1 MGERLIGDRIFF
13 NNDRFAIDING
24 EVCKPTIKEDVC
36 KCIFF
41 YKHKEKWVRFECLLC
56 GIENATDEK
65 VESIKQFAKGFF
77 IKESE
82 KSMITDKQGREWLL
96 QKLYD
101 EGWRYYAKNV
111 GGTAFLT
118 TKKPIMNQGIL
129 EITSGGTTRCIN
141 NISEIMP
148 VIDRNGLVDIAEE
161 LGIVDWSKVAV
172 DTPVLVSVNGVK
184 WYKRYFAKADYCDVY
199 VWNKGATSWSIENVN
214 DTEVWNHIK
223 LAEV

>member
-1 MGERLIGDRIFF
+1 
-13 NNDRFAIDING
+13 
-24 EVCKPTIKEDVC
+24 
-36 KCIFF
+36 
-41 YKHKEKWVRFECLLC
+41 
-56 GIENATDEK
+56 
-65 VESIKQFAKGFF
+65 
-77 IKESE
+77 
-82 KSMITDKQGREWLL
+82 MITEKQGQEWLL

-101 EGWRYYAKNV
+101 AGWRYYAKNV

-161 LGIVDWSKVAV
+161 LGIVDWRNVAV
-172 DTPVLVSVNGVK
+172 DTPVLVSVNGVR

>member
-1 MGERLIGDRIFF
+1 
-13 NNDRFAIDING
+13 
-24 EVCKPTIKEDVC
+24 
-36 KCIFF
+36 
-41 YKHKEKWVRFECLLC
+41 
-56 GIENATDEK
+56 
-65 VESIKQFAKGFF
+65 
-77 IKESE
+77 
-82 KSMITDKQGREWLL
+82 MITDKQGREWLL

-101 EGWRYYAKNV
+101 AGWRYYAKNV

-148 VIDRNGLVDIAEE
+148 VIDRNGFVDIAEE

-172 DTPVLVSVNGVK
+172 DTPIFVK
-184 WYKRYFAKADYCDVY
+184 NHDGEAWEKRYFAFFEDGNVNAWMSGTTSWTAY
-199 VWNKGATSWSIENVN
+199 VAGGATDWKYA
-214 DTEVWNHIK
+214 K

>member
-1 MGERLIGDRIFF
+1 
-13 NNDRFAIDING
+13 
-24 EVCKPTIKEDVC
+24 
-36 KCIFF
+36 
-41 YKHKEKWVRFECLLC
+41 
-56 GIENATDEK
+56 
-65 VESIKQFAKGFF
+65 
-77 IKESE
+77 
-82 KSMITDKQGREWLL
+82 MITDKQGQEWVL

-101 EGWRYYAKNV
+101 AGWRYYAKNI

-148 VIDRNGLVDIAEE
+148 VIDKNGLVDIAEE

-172 DTPVLVSVNGVK
+172 DTPVLVRDFEEMK
-184 WYKRYFAKADYCDVY
+184 WGKRYFAFFKDGKVHT
-199 VWNKGATSWSIENVN
+199 WNGGVTSWTSENPNNTMSWVYA
-214 DTEVWNHIK
+214 K

>member
-1 MGERLIGDRIFF
+1 
-13 NNDRFAIDING
+13 
-24 EVCKPTIKEDVC
+24 
-36 KCIFF
+36 
-41 YKHKEKWVRFECLLC
+41 
-56 GIENATDEK
+56 
-65 VESIKQFAKGFF
+65 
-77 IKESE
+77 
-82 KSMITDKQGREWLL
+82 MITDKQGVEWLFK
-96 QKLYD
+96 KLYD
-101 EGWRYYAKNV
+101 AGWRYYAKNI

-172 DTPVLVSVNGVK
+172 DTPILVRDFENMKWGKRHFAFFKDGNVYTWDGGV
-184 WYKRYFAKADYCDVY
+184 
-199 VWNKGATSWSIENVN
+199 TSWTCVN
-214 DTEVWNHIK
+214 PNCVMSWKYAK